1 MGHLRDIFNF
11 DRRRARHRA
20 AVERR
25 RLLPS
30 YIADEPQSSDSS
42 KEVAKIALRL
52 KYQIEQVV
60 CCEVEEN
67 ILTDPNSRLITQDVI
82 ETAKRAGGE
91 DYKACIV
98 YCLLVC
104 LRWFQVQASVELW
117 DADLHEVRAVAC
129 EVIAKR
135 IIESE
140 QDQDYLLKN
149 VLLKRYSI
157 FAEGIESDPVNVI
170 ERSVDLHALRI
181 IGSAGYQKC
190 IQYLWRGWICQ
201 EEGNPTNFVEYEQ
214 KANASYWVHFHPDR
228 MRTPLYQNICQ
239 IVFSLIYLAVYTAV
253 INTVNPTGDI
263 DVAEGVLYGMTLAF
277 LCDEIVK
284 FWKVGWNYLEF
295 WNAFN
300 STLYGLLVISLVLRI
315 VALAHSPSN
324 SDTERQMYNGLSY
337 NFLAFAGPMFWMRMM
352 LYLDS
357 LKFFGAMFVVLRVMM
372 KESLIFFALLFVVLA
387 GFFQAFIGMAQVDD
401 DIPVTR
407 LIIQGMANTIMQ
419 SPEFDTF
426 QDFAYPFGIIL
437 YYVFSFVIMIVLL
450 NILIALYN
458 SAYEDISGNANDEYM
473 AIFAQKTMQFVRAP
487 DENVFIPPFNLIE
500 ILLVSAPFEWW
511 MSRKHYAKLNDI
523 IMGVIY
529 SPILVLTAWI
539 EAHQA
544 EQIRWNRR
552 HGEEDEE
559 DQQEWELV
567 AEDVDFEL
575 DDSWKQ
581 EVKQSTPDIKVDN
594 CTLEVKELR
603 VQVEAL
609 TELVKQAKLADDPQ
623 IQHASLHNPLPTQF
637 HPYVLPFLIIW
648 PVFFAFYLSEERYDT
663 YIQGQEW
670 TFVWAGSI
678 ITLQSLLWLMTKWN
692 INIKTLFTTIGAK
705 SIDTARLIKVIPVTN
720 AGIAEICTL
729 IHDNSGGKKTISFLF
744 QKRRFLYY
752 PERRTFAPLSYA
764 LDAEPKPAL
773 KHFQQSKGLTTK
785 AEVDDIQEH
794 YGDNTFDIPVP
805 GFVELF
811 QEHAVAPFFVF
822 QVFCVG
828 LWMLDE
834 YWYYSLFTLFMLVM
848 FESTVVW
855 QRQRTLNEF
864 RGMSIKP
871 YDVWVFR
878 ENKWQETTSD
888 KLLPG
893 DLMSVNRT
901 KEDGGVACDILLV
914 EGSVIV
920 NEAMLS
926 GESTPLLK
934 DSVQLRPGDDLI
946 EPEGLDKNSFV
957 HGGTKVLQ
965 VTHPN
970 VNGEETLTNLANGI
984 TMPPDNGALGVV
996 VKTGF
1001 ETSQGSLVRTMIYST
1016 ERVSANNAEALL
1028 FILFLLIFA
1037 IAASWYVWQE
1047 GVTKD
1052 RKRSKL
1058 LLDCVL
1064 IVTSVVPPE
1073 LPMELS
1079 LAVNTSL
1086 AALSK
1091 FAIFCTEPFR
1101 IPFAGRVDIAC
1112 FDKTGTLTGEDLVVD
1127 GIAGLTLG
1135 QSDAKVEADGAHAD
1149 LAKAED
1155 VNPAT
1160 TLVLASAHALVK
1172 LDEGEVVGD
1181 PMEKATLQWLG
1192 WGLGKNDT
1200 LMPKGTAPKV
1210 ASRPVESVHI
1220 KRRFQFSSALK
1231 RQSTIATVTTNDPK
1245 TSKKSKATFVGVK
1258 GAPETIN
1265 SMLVNTPPN
1274 YEETYKYFTR
1284 NGARVLA
1291 LAYKYLSSESEL
1303 SQGRVNNYVRE
1314 EIESELI
1321 FAGFLVLQ
1329 CPLKDDAIKS
1339 VRMLNESSHRVVMIT
1354 GDNPLTACHVA
1365 RQVEIVDREVLILD
1379 APEHDTSGTKIVWR
1393 TIDDKLN
1400 TEVDPTKPL
1409 DPEILK
1415 NKDICITGYA
1425 LAKFKDQKALPD
1437 LLRHTWVYARVSPKQ
1452 KEDILL
1458 GLKDAGYTTLMCGD
1472 GTNDVGALKQAHVG
1486 VALLNGSQEDL
1497 IRIAEHYRTSK
1508 MKELYE
1514 KQVSMMQRFN
1524 QPPPPVPVHISHLYP
1539 PGPGNPHYEKAMER
1553 EMSKKGAAAKPGEPI
1568 PTITSPG
1575 AQALQ
1580 QNMTPQQQRQNQA
1593 QQAAAGLADKLTS
1606 SMLEQELDDSEPP
1619 TIKLGDASVAAP
1631 FTSKLANVIAI
1642 PNILRQGR
1650 CTLVATI
1657 QMYKILALN
1666 CLISAYSL
1674 SVIYLEGIKFGDGQV
1689 TISGMLMSV
1698 CFLSISRAKSVEGL
1712 SKERPQPNIFNVY
1725 IIGSVLGQF
1734 AIHIVTLI
1742 YLSNYVYKVEPRA
1755 SDIDLEGEFEPSLLN
1770 SAIYLLQL
1778 IQQISTFS
1786 INYQGRPFRESI
1798 RENKAMYWGLVAAS
1812 AVAFSCATEFVPEIN
1827 EKLRLVPFS
1836 NEFKVTLTVLMIF
1849 DYAGCYVIENVL
1861 KHFFSDFRPKDIAV
1875 RRPDQL
1881 KREEERKAKEEAEA
1895 EALKQQQTTA

>member
-1 MGHLRDIFNF
+1 M
-11 DRRRARHRA
+11 
-20 AVERR
+20 
-25 RLLPS
+25 
-30 YIADEPQSSDSS
+30 
-42 KEVAKIALRL
+42 
-52 KYQIEQVV
+52 
-60 CCEVEEN
+60 
-67 ILTDPNSRLITQDVI
+67 
-82 ETAKRAGGE
+82 
-91 DYKACIV
+91 
-98 YCLLVC
+98 
-104 LRWFQVQASVELW
+104 
-117 DADLHEVRAVAC
+117 
-129 EVIAKR
+129 
-135 IIESE
+135 
-140 QDQDYLLKN
+140 
-149 VLLKRYSI
+149 
-157 FAEGIESDPVNVI
+157 
-170 ERSVDLHALRI
+170 
-181 IGSAGYQKC
+181 
-190 IQYLWRGWICQ
+190 
-201 EEGNPTNFVEYEQ
+201 
-214 KANASYWVHFHPDR
+214 
-228 MRTPLYQNICQ
+228 TPL
-239 IVFSLIYLAVYTAV
+239 
-253 INTVNPTGDI
+253 P
-263 DVAEGVLYGMTLAF
+263 
-277 LCDEIVK
+277 
-284 FWKVGWNYLEF
+284 
-295 WNAFN
+295 
-300 STLYGLLVISLVLRI
+300 
-315 VALAHSPSN
+315 
-324 SDTERQMYNGLSY
+324 
-337 NFLAFAGPMFWMRMM
+337 
-352 LYLDS
+352 
-357 LKFFGAMFVVLRVMM
+357 
-372 KESLIFFALLFVVLA
+372 
-387 GFFQAFIGMAQVDD
+387 
-401 DIPVTR
+401 
-407 LIIQGMANTIMQ
+407 
-419 SPEFDTF
+419 
-426 QDFAYPFGIIL
+426 
-437 YYVFSFVIMIVLL
+437 
-450 NILIALYN
+450 
-458 SAYEDISGNANDEYM
+458 
-473 AIFAQKTMQFVRAP
+473 
-487 DENVFIPPFNLIE
+487 
-500 ILLVSAPFEWW
+500 
-511 MSRKHYAKLNDI
+511 
-523 IMGVIY
+523 
-529 SPILVLTAWI
+529 
-539 EAHQA
+539 
-544 EQIRWNRR
+544 
-552 HGEEDEE
+552 
-559 DQQEWELV
+559 
-567 AEDVDFEL
+567 
-575 DDSWKQ
+575 
-581 EVKQSTPDIKVDN
+581 
-594 CTLEVKELR
+594 
-603 VQVEAL
+603 
-609 TELVKQAKLADDPQ
+609 QAKLADDPQ
-623 IQHASLHNPLPTQF
+623 IEHASLHNPLPLQLHT
-637 HPYVLPFLIIW
+637 YVWPFLIIW
-648 PVFFAFYLSEERYDT
+648 PAFFAFYLSPERYDT

-670 TFVWAGSI
+670 TFVFAGSI
-678 ITLQSLLWLMTKWN
+678 ITVQSLLWLMTKWN
-692 INIKTLFTTIGAK
+692 INIGTLFTTTRAN
-705 SIDTARLIKVIPVTN
+705 SIDSARLIKVIPVTN
-720 AGIAEICTL
+720 AGSAEVCTL
-729 IHDNSGGKKTISFLF
+729 IHDNSGGKKTLSFLF

-752 PERRTFAPLSYA
+752 PETRSFAPLSYV
-764 LDAEPKPAL
+764 LDSEPKPAL
-773 KHFQQSKGLTTK
+773 QYFQHSKGLTTK
-785 AEVDDIQEH
+785 AEVDRVHYH

-822 QVFCVG
+822 QIFCVG

-834 YWYYSLFTLFMLVM
+834 YWYYSLFTLFMLVA

-855 QRQRTLNEF
+855 QRQRTLTEF

-871 YDVWVFR
+871 YDVWVYR
-878 ENKWQETTSD
+878 ENKWSEITSD
-888 KLLPG
+888 QLLPG

-901 KEDGGVACDILLV
+901 KEDGGVACDILLI

-934 DSVQLRPGDDLI
+934 DSVQLRPGEDLI
-946 EPEGLDKNSFV
+946 DPEGMDKNSFV

-970 VNGEETLTNLANGI
+970 TNGEETMKNIANGV

-1016 ERVSANNAEALL
+1016 ERVSANNVEALL

-1047 GVTKD
+1047 GVAKD

-1127 GIAGLTLG
+1127 GIAGITLG
-1135 QSDAKVEADGAHAD
+1135 QVSAKVEADGAHTELFQPTAVGSD
-1149 LAKAED
+1149 
-1155 VNPAT
+1155 T

-1181 PMEKATLQWLG
+1181 PMEKATLSWLG
-1192 WGLGKNDT
+1192 WTLGRNDT
-1200 LMPKGTAPKV
+1200 LTSKGSAPVV
-1210 ASRPVESVHI
+1210 ASRPVESVQV

-1231 RQSTIATVTTNDPK
+1231 RQSTIATVTTTDKK
-1245 TSKKSKATFVGVK
+1245 TSKKAKATFVGVK
-1258 GAPETIN
+1258 GAPETIRR
-1265 SMLVNTPPN
+1265 MLINPPPN
-1274 YEETYKYFTR
+1274 YEETFKHFTR

-1291 LAYKYLSSESEL
+1291 LAYKYLSTEAEI
-1303 SQGRVNNYVRE
+1303 SQNRVNNYTRE

-1354 GDNPLTACHVA
+1354 GDNPLTAVHVA
-1365 RQVEIVDREVLILD
+1365 RKVEIVDREVLILD
-1379 APEHDTSGTKIVWR
+1379 APENDTSGTRLVWR

-1400 TEVDPTKPL
+1400 TDVDPTKPL
-1409 DPEILK
+1409 DPEIIRT
-1415 NKDICITGYA
+1415 KDICITGYA
-1425 LAKFKDQKALPD
+1425 LAKFKGQKALPD

-1497 IRIAEHYRTSK
+1497 TKIAEHYRTTK

-1514 KQVSMMQRFN
+1514 KQVGMMQRFN
-1524 QPPPPVPVHISHLYP
+1524 QPAPPVPAQIAHIYP
-1539 PGPGNPHYEKAMER
+1539 PGPSNPHYQKAIER
-1553 EMSKKGAAAKPGEPI
+1553 EAQRKGTAAIAAGGKGEEI

-1580 QNMTPQQQRQNQA
+1580 SNLTPQQQRQQQA

-1674 SVIYLEGIKFGDGQV
+1674 SVIYLDGIKFGDGQV

-1742 YLSNYVYKVEPRA
+1742 YLSRYVYKIEPR
-1755 SDIDLEGEFEPSLLN
+1755 DDNVDLEGEFEPSLLN

-1812 AVAFSCATEFVPEIN
+1812 GVAFSCATEFVPEIN

-1836 NEFKVTLTVLMIF
+1836 NEFKITLTVLMIF
-1849 DYAGCYVIENVL
+1849 DYGGCWIIENVL
-1861 KHFFSDFRPKDIAV
+1861 KQLFSDFRPKDIAV

-1881 KREEERKAKEEAEA
+1881 QREAERKAQEEAEA
-1895 EALKQQQTTA
+1895 AQQKEQQRTI

>member
-1 MGHLRDIFNF
+1 MGHWADFFSF
-11 DRRRARHRA
+11 DRRRARHRST
-20 AVERR
+20 VERR

-30 YIADEPQSSDSS
+30 YIADEPQPSDSS
-42 KEVAKIALRL
+42 KEITKVALRL

-67 ILTDPNSRLITQDVI
+67 VLTDPNSRIINQAVI
-82 ETAKRAGGE
+82 ETASRAGGE
-91 DYKACIV
+91 EYRACV
-98 YCLLVC
+98 VFCLLVC
-104 LRWFQVQASVELW
+104 LRWFKIQASIELW

-135 IIESE
+135 IIEGE
-140 QDQDYLLKN
+140 KDQDYLLKS

-157 FAEGIESDPVNVI
+157 FSEGFETDPANVI

-181 IGSAGYQKC
+181 IGSSGYQKC
-190 IQYLWRGWICQ
+190 IQFLWCGWICQ
-201 EEGNPTNFVEYEQ
+201 EEGNPTNFVEYEG
-214 KANASYWVHFHPDR
+214 KSDTSYWAHFHPDR
-228 MRTPLYQNICQ
+228 MRTPLYQNVCQ
-239 IVFSLIYLAVYTAV
+239 IVFSLIYLAIYTAV

-277 LCDEIVK
+277 ICDEAIK

-300 STLYGLLVISLVLRI
+300 STLYGLLAISFILRA

-324 SDTERQMYNGLSY
+324 HDSQRELFNGLSY

-357 LKFFGAMFVVLRVMM
+357 FKFFGAMFVVLRVMM

-401 DIPVTR
+401 DIPITR
-407 LIIQGMANTIMQ
+407 LIIQGMANSVMQ
-419 SPEFDTF
+419 SPEFEIF
-426 QDFAYPFGIIL
+426 QEFAFPFGIIL
-437 YYVFSFVIMIVLL
+437 YYVFNFVVMIVLL

-458 SAYEDISGNANDEYM
+458 SAYEDISGNATDEYM

-487 DENVFIPPFNLIE
+487 DENVFIPPFNLVE
-500 ILLVSAPFEWW
+500 ILFVSAPFEWW
-511 MSRKHYAKLNDI
+511 LSRKHYAKLNDI
-523 IMGVIY
+523 VMGCIY
-529 SPILVLTAWI
+529 SPLLLITAWI
-539 EAHQA
+539 ETRQA
-544 EQIRWNRR
+544 EQVRWNRQ

-567 AEDVDFEL
+567 AEEVDYEL
-575 DDSWKQ
+575 DETWKE
-581 EVKQSTPDIKVDN
+581 EVKQTTPDIKVDN
-594 CTLEVKELR
+594 CTLEVRELR
-603 VQVEAL
+603 EQVAVL
-609 TELVKQAKLADDPQ
+609 TELVKGAKLADDPQ
-623 IQHASLHNPLPTQF
+623 IQHASLHNPLPLQLHT
-637 HPYVLPFLIIW
+637 YIWPFLIIW
-648 PVFFAFYLSEERYDT
+648 PAFFAFYLSEERYDT

-670 TFVWAGSI
+670 TFVFAGSI
-678 ITLQSLLWLMTKWN
+678 ITAQSLLWLMTKWN
-692 INIKTLFTTIGAK
+692 ININTLFTTTSAR
-705 SIDTARLIKVIPVTN
+705 SIDTARLIKVIPITN
-720 AGIAEICTL
+720 AGSAEICTL
-729 IHDNSGGKKTISFLF
+729 LHDNSGGKKTLSFLF

-752 PERRTFAPLSYA
+752 PERQTFAPLDYV

-773 KHFQQSKGLTTK
+773 KYFQQSKGLTTK
-785 AEVDDIQEH
+785 EEIESIQHH

-822 QVFCVG
+822 QIFCVG

-855 QRQRTLNEF
+855 QRQRTLSEF
-864 RGMSIKP
+864 RGMNIKP
-871 YDVWVFR
+871 YDVWVYR
-878 ENKWQETTSD
+878 EKKWLEITSD

-901 KEDGGVACDILLV
+901 KEDGGVACDILLI

-934 DSVQLRPGDDLI
+934 DSVQLRPSDDSI

-965 VTHPN
+965 ITHPN
-970 VNGEETLTNLANGI
+970 VPGEEVYKNLASGI
-984 TMPPDNGALGVV
+984 TAPPDNGALGVV

-1016 ERVSANNAEALL
+1016 ERVSANNVEALL

-1047 GVTKD
+1047 GVSKD

-1135 QSDAKVEADGAHAD
+1135 QPGAKVEADGAHAE
-1149 LAKAED
+1149 LAKVEAVGPE
-1155 VNPAT
+1155 T

-1200 LMPKGTAPKV
+1200 LMCKGVPPKV
-1210 ASRPVESVHI
+1210 SSRPVASVQI

-1231 RQSTIATVTTNDPK
+1231 RQSTIATITTNDPK
-1245 TSKKSKATFVGVK
+1245 TSKKTKATFVGVK
-1258 GAPETIN
+1258 GAPETIGT
-1265 SMLVNTPPN
+1265 MLVNTPPN
-1274 YEETYKYFTR
+1274 YEETFKHFTR

-1291 LAYKYLSSESEL
+1291 LAYKYLSSEAEL
-1303 SQGRVNNYVRE
+1303 SQSRVNNYVRE
-1314 EIESELI
+1314 EVEAELI

-1354 GDNPLTACHVA
+1354 GDNPLTAVHVA
-1365 RQVEIVDREVLILD
+1365 RQVEIVDREVYILD
-1379 APEHDTSGTKIVWR
+1379 APEHDNSGTRVVWR

-1400 TEVDPTKPL
+1400 TEVDPNKPL

-1415 NKDICITGYA
+1415 TKDICITGYA

-1497 IRIAEHYRTSK
+1497 TKIADHYRTTK

-1514 KQVSMMQRFN
+1514 KQVGMMQRFN
-1524 QPPPPVPVHISHLYP
+1524 QPPPPVPVNIAHLYP
-1539 PGPGNPHYEKAMER
+1539 PGPRNPHYEKAMER
-1553 EMSKKGAAAKPGEPI
+1553 EASKKGAAASAQQI

-1580 QNMTPQQQRQNQA
+1580 NQTPLQRQSPSQV
-1593 QQAAAGLADKLTS
+1593 AAAGLADRLTS

-1619 TIKLGDASVAAP
+1619 TIKLGDASCAAP

-1642 PNILRQGR
+1642 PNIIRQGR

-1674 SVIYLEGIKFGDGQV
+1674 SVIYLDGIKFGDGQV

-1712 SKERPQPNIFNVY
+1712 SKERPQPNIFNPY

-1742 YLSNYVYKVEPRA
+1742 YLSNYVYKIEPR
-1755 SDIDLEGEFEPSLLN
+1755 DDNIDLEGEFEPSLLN

-1812 AVAFSCATEFVPEIN
+1812 GVAFSCATEFVPEIN

-1836 NEFKVTLTVLMIF
+1836 NEFKVTLTVLMVF
-1849 DYAGCYVIENVL
+1849 DYAGCWVIENVL
-1861 KHFFSDFRPKDIAV
+1861 KHLFSDFRPKDIAV

-1881 KREEERKAKEEAEA
+1881 KREIERKAQEEAEA
-1895 EALKQQQTTA
+1895 QTQKEQQRKV